1 MSNIEESV
9 DDYLSSIQ
17 VQFSAAYVRKSSATH
32 GTFPGSFHWSVAFR
46 RIGRGASEPEAFD
59 FYTGSAHVVKGTKST
74 PKSPCACAVLYCLLA
89 DSIAVNM
96 PFEAW
101 AEEYGYDDDSRKAFR
116 IYEAC
121 LDNAKKISRIFTAEE
136 RKALADLMENY

>member
-17 VQFSAAYVRKSSATH
+17 VKFSAVYVRKNSATH
-32 GTFPGSFHWSVAFR
+32 GTFPGAFRWSVAFQR
-46 RIGRGASEPEAFD
+46 VGRGASAPEDFD
-59 FYTGSAHVVKGTKST
+59 FYMGSACVVKGTMET
-74 PKSPCACAVLYCLLA
+74 PKAPCACEVLYCLLA
-89 DSIAVNM
+89 DSIAVDM

-101 AEEYGYDDDSRKAFR
+101 AEEYGYDADSRKAAR